1 MWHTKKFG
9 GSIEICEYLFNHSAR
24 IFGSLILWPLIEVAR
39 RIYGILAEAR
49 FFCSGMLI
57 IDILVL
63 FDVGLVTSKRKKN
76 FKKSSFFLL
85 LILEAD
91 Y

>member
-49 FFCSGMLI
+49 FFCSGLLI

-63 FDVGLVTSKRKKN
+63 FNADSVTLKRE
-76 FKKSSFFLL
+76 KKSIEVQFLL
-85 LILEAD
+85 IANS
-91 Y
+91 